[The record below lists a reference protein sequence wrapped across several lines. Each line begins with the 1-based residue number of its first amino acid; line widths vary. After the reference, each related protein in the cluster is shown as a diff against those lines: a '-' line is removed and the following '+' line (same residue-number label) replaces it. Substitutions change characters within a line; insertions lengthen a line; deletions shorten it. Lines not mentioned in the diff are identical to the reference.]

1 MAFALNLYP
10 WIYVARYDGQKWH
23 EEYILQPH
31 RSPAEEAQLSPEERQ
46 ELMTQRNNL
55 PFLPLVNYTS
65 QYGLGCFE
73 GLKAMPQKDGTL
85 KVFRPDRNADR
96 MYRSM
101 EGLKMPPFPR
111 ELFVSAVCELTRRN
125 AELGF
130 RPSYDPAWEAD
141 NYRDG
146 HAVYIR
152 PFTYSEPAIGL
163 GVSKFPWVVII
174 ETPVSSY
181 FTYPNT
187 KAVTTRRIRA
197 TPGGTGWIKCNA
209 NYVNAILAK
218 KEAEEAG
225 YMEAVFLDSRL
236 GRYIEEGS
244 SCNIFFYLKN
254 GTLVTPDLGD
264 TILPGIT
271 RASVIQIAQ
280 DLGIPV
286 EERRIDIEEALN
298 ESQEIFVTGTAAGV
312 SPVESLTH
320 EGRTTR
326 LPFGDKGEVARKL
339 QAILKGI
346 QYGKEPDRYG
356 WLYPV
361 G

>member
-10 WIYVARYDGQKWH
+10 WIYVAHFDGQSWS
-23 EEYILQPH
+23 EEYIEQPH
-31 RSPAEEAQLSPEERQ
+31 LTPQEEAALSAEERHR
-46 ELMTQRNNL
+46 LMTQRNAI
-55 PFLPLVNYTS
+55 PSLPLVNYTT

-73 GLKAMPQKDGTL
+73 GLKAMPQKDGSL

-101 EGLKMPPFPR
+101 EGLMMPPFPR
-111 ELFVSAVCELTRRN
+111 DTFVRAVCELTRRN

-130 RPSYDPAWEAD
+130 RPAYDPAWEAE

-146 HAVYIR
+146 HAIYIR

-163 GVSKFPWVVII
+163 GISRNPWVVII

-187 KAVTTRRIRA
+187 KAITTHRFRA

-209 NYVNAILAK
+209 NYVSAILAK
-218 KEAEEAG
+218 KEAEAQG
-225 YMEAVFLDSRL
+225 YMEAVFLDAKT
-236 GRYIEEGS
+236 GTFVEEGS

-254 GTLVTPDLGD
+254 GKLVTPDLGD

-271 RASVIQIAQ
+271 RASIIQLAR
-280 DLGIPV
+280 DMGLEV
-286 EERRIDIEEALN
+286 EERRISIEEAMS
-298 ESQEIFVTGTAAGV
+298 ESVEIFVTGTAAGV
-312 SPVESLTH
+312 SPIESLTH
-320 EGRTTR
+320 RGVTR
-326 LPFGDKGEVARKL
+326 ELPYRDKGKVSLEL
-339 QAILKGI
+339 QATLKGI
-346 QYGKEPDRYG
+346 QYGALPDTYG
-356 WLYPV
+356 WLYAV
-361 G
+361 